1 MFGKLFSQKF
11 DQTKQSVAPY
21 LNCPIIN
28 VSGLYFPIKDGHIND
43 LFLGVN
49 NSNEETT
56 VFQMKHTVEV
66 RPNYGI

>member
-28 VSGLYFPIKDGHIND
+28 VSGLYFPIEDGHIND
-43 LFLGVN
+43 LGAEAVKDNANVLDGQVLRL
-49 NSNEETT
+49 
-56 VFQMKHTVEV
+56 FQ
-66 RPNYGI
+66 G